1 VIGESIK
8 SGTISG
14 VLVVDKPSGPTSH
27 DVVARVRARTGVK
40 RVGHT
45 GTLDPLASG
54 VLPLVLGRA
63 TRLARYLS
71 SGDKTYEAVIRLGA
85 ATETYDSAS
94 APEELPVPASVTT
107 EEISAA
113 LNGFRGTFRQTPPPY
128 SAKKIGG
135 VRAYKLARAARPTM
149 PEPVDV
155 TVRELSLDSYLD
167 GEVRI
172 RVACSA
178 GFYVRSLAHDL
189 GTALG
194 CGGHLAVLKRT
205 ASGPFTLSDAV
216 PLALVENDPR
226 RALEGVIGI
235 DGLLTHLPAAVL
247 TDAGAQRVAHG
258 NPVAGGDIVRGL
270 PAGAGREAGAPGS
283 GACPVRLLDGRGT
296 LLGIAEPRPGAL
308 HPVVVLV

>member
-14 VLVVDKPSGPTSH
+14 VLVVDKPPGPTSH

-71 SGDKTYEAVIRLGA
+71 NADKTYDAVIRLGA
-85 ATETYDSAS
+85 ATETYDAAS
-94 APEELPVPASVTT
+94 APEEVPLPASITT
-107 EEISAA
+107 EAIAAA

-149 PEPVDV
+149 PQPVEV
-155 TVRELSLDSYLD
+155 TVRELSLESYRD

-189 GTALG
+189 GAALG
-194 CGGHLAVLKRT
+194 CGGHLAVLRRT
-205 ASGPFTLSDAV
+205 ASGPFTLSDGV
-216 PLALVENDPR
+216 PFALVENDPQ
-226 RALEGVIGI
+226 RALECVIGLN
-235 DGLLTHLPAAVL
+235 GLLTHLPAAVL
-247 TDAGAQRVAHG
+247 SDAEAERVAHG
-258 NPVAGGDIVRGL
+258 NQVSGGEIVRGV
-270 PAGAGREAGAPGS
+270 PSDTAH
-283 GACPVRLLDGRGT
+283 PVRLLDGRGT
-296 LLGIAEPRPGAL
+296 LLGIAERRSGAL
-308 HPVVVLV
+308 HPVVVLI

>member
-1 VIGESIK
+1 VIAESIE

-85 ATETYDSAS
+85 ATETYDAAT
-94 APEELPVPASVTT
+94 APAEMPVPESVTT
-107 EEISAA
+107 DDVSAA
-113 LNGFRGTFRQTPPPY
+113 LDHFRGTFRQTPPPY

-135 VRAYKLARAARPTM
+135 VRAYKLARGARPAM

-155 TVRELSLDSYLD
+155 TVRELRLDGYRD

-172 RVACSA
+172 RVGCSA

-189 GTALG
+189 GAALG
-194 CGGHLAVLKRT
+194 CGGHLAKLRRT

-216 PLALVENDPR
+216 PLALVEDDPQ
-226 RALEGVIGI
+226 RALGAVIGLN
-235 DGLLTHLPAAVL
+235 GLLTNLPAAVV
-247 TDAGAQRVAHG
+247 TDAGAERVAHG
-258 NPVAGGDIVRGL
+258 NPVSVANIVRRL
-270 PAGAGREAGAPGS
+270 PAETTY
-283 GACPVRLLDGRGT
+283 PVRLLDGRGR
-296 LLGIAEPRPGAL
+296 LLGIAEPRPGVL